1 MSKISKDRRIART
14 RSSLN
19 HALLSLILE
28 KGYEAITVEDLCAR
42 ANIGRSTF
50 YMHFSDKDDLH
61 RSGLE
66 HLRAVLETGRDS
78 SANPED
84 GHGFLKFSLPM
95 FEHAREHINM
105 YKALA
110 GNRGGA
116 AALDA
121 IRSMLSDMVR
131 AELSA
136 DMGRFGTADIPRN
149 LMIQY
154 IVGAY
159 MAILT
164 SWLDEGAKLPPT
176 RIDAVFRSLVLH
188 GIASGTPALLPNTM
202 RNPSPQTPARQG
214 NRHKSLAI
222 SVKKS
227 NAHA

>member
-1 MSKISKDRRIART
+1 MSKIAKDRRIART

-28 KGYEAITVEDLCAR
+28 KGYEAITVEDICAR
-42 ANIGRSTF
+42 ANIARSTF

-61 RSGLE
+61 RSGLD
-66 HLRAVLETGRDS
+66 HLRAMLEADRS
-78 SANPED
+78 SRA
-84 GHGFLKFSLPM
+84 GFLGFSLPM
-95 FEHAREHINM
+95 FEHAREHINL

-121 IRSMLSDMVR
+121 IRAMLSDMVR

-136 DMGRFGTADIPRN
+136 EKGRFGTADISRN

-154 IVGAY
+154 IAGAY

-164 SWLDEGAKLPPT
+164 SWLDEGAKLPPA
-176 RIDAVFRSLVLH
+176 RIDAIFRSLILH
-188 GIASGTPALLPNTM
+188 GLASGALALSPNTM
-202 RNPSPQTPARQG
+202 SDPSPQTPAHQG
-214 NRHKSLAI
+214 NRHKSHAI
-222 SVKKS
+222 FGKKS
-227 NAHA
+227 KSRL